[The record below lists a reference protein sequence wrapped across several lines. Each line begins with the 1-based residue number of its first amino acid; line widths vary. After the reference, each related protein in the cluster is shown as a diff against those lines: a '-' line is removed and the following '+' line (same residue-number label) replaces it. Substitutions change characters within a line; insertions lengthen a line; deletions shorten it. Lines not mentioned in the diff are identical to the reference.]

1 MHIRLVGTPDE
12 CAACAALI
20 ANVLDVLGESVP
32 FPIRRPAGLVR
43 VYLTARVLAEVE
55 PSDEQEGQP
64 S

>member
-12 CAACAALI
+12 CTAGAALI
-20 ANVLDVLGESVP
+20 ADVLDVLGESVA

-43 VYLTARVLAEVE
+43 VYLTARVLAEPE
-55 PSDEQEGQP
+55 PTAEQEGQP